1 MGLKTPNVLKLKQ
14 TLKQYFSDLKLF
26 PDKFLFSLKNPEEF
40 FLGKIKN
47 KKSHNSMYLRG
58 TMTKWDAGKSVKMQ
72 KIKDV
77 RYGDSFVWYC
87 DVFLQKGRYEFKF
100 DVRNDWTISYGSD
113 IGEVGI
119 NSVGKIFN
127 VFNTFDVV
135 NNLTIDIPYSKHP

>member
-1 MGLKTPNVLKLKQ
+1 
-14 TLKQYFSDLKLF
+14 
-26 PDKFLFSLKNPEEF
+26 
-40 FLGKIKN
+40 
-47 KKSHNSMYLRG
+47 MYLRG

-135 NNLTIDIPYSKHP
+135 NNLTIDIPYATTYRIRFNQSKMLCVVETLN